1 MSVAKRGDGR
11 WAVKFKDE
19 EGRWR
24 QRSFRT
30 EEEARQFDADC
41 QYDKVENTRLTLLD
55 AVLVYLKNTEHAENT
70 VGIYEFIVCG
80 HDRKNGEHRE
90 GPAEFLANRF
100 VDTLTRRDLETVRE
114 RCRND
119 GLSTASI
126 NIYVGKIK
134 AALSWCVEQDLLHEN
149 PWGKYR
155 QLPGVRNKPRTG
167 TLEDFHKLFPVLPPW
182 LQWAAKTAIALCLR
196 PGVSELFRLEWSA
209 FDWKARTVSVYMP
222 KVDSTKMVFPP
233 EEYLQ
238 EAWVRYQDDAINGQS
253 LVCRNRKGG
262 RVNKGLYEI
271 AWRRACR
278 KAEVSMPMYA
288 LRHIAAS
295 EMLSRG
301 VDIAAIAAQLGHKDI
316 TTTGIFT
323 HTLSPLPNVERRP
336 HSLLAPIWCRLVRQI
351 ASKINI
357 INKLCKNFAFSAKK
371 HIHILFQ

>member
-1 MSVAKRGDGR
+1 M
-11 WAVKFKDE
+11 
-19 EGRWR
+19 
-24 QRSFRT
+24 
-30 EEEARQFDADC
+30 
-41 QYDKVENTRLTLLD
+41 
-55 AVLVYLKNTEHAENT
+55 
-70 VGIYEFIVCG
+70 CG

-167 TLEDFHKLFPVLPPW
+167 TIGRLPQTLSCAPAVASMGSKNSHCPMLTSRRVRTFPIGMVG
-182 LQWAAKTAIALCLR
+182 I
-196 PGVSELFRLEWSA
+196 RLEG
-209 FDWKARTVSVYMP
+209 RTVSVYMP

-295 EMLSRG
+295 RCFQE
-301 VDIAAIAAQLGHKDI
+301 AW
-316 TTTGIFT
+316 T
-323 HTLSPLPNVERRP
+323 SP
-336 HSLLAPIWCRLVRQI
+336 Q
-351 ASKINI
+351 
-357 INKLCKNFAFSAKK
+357 
-371 HIHILFQ
+371 

>member
-11 WAVKFKDE
+11 FVVKFKDE

-24 QRSFRT
+24 QRSFRS
-30 EEEARQFDADC
+30 EEKAWQFDADC
-41 QYDKVENTRLTLLD
+41 QYDAVENTRLTLLE

-155 QLPGVRNKPRTG
+155 QLPGAKNKPRTG
-167 TLEDFHKLFPVLPPW
+167 TLEDFRKLFPVLPPW

-209 FDWKARTVSVYMP
+209 FDWKSRAVNVYMP
-222 KVDSTKMVFPP
+222 KVDSTKIVFPP

-238 EAWVRYQDDAINGQS
+238 EAWVRYQDDAQNGQS
-253 LVCRNRKGG
+253 LVCRSRKGG
-262 RVNKGLYEI
+262 NVNRGLYQT

-278 KAEVSMPMYA
+278 KAKVSMSMYA

-316 TTTGIFT
+316 TTTGSFYT
-323 HTLSPLPNVERRP
+323 HALASSQRRAASALSACTTLV
-336 HSLLAPIWCRLVRQI
+336 QI
-351 ASKINI
+351 GAENGI
-357 INKLCKNFAFSAKK
+357 
-371 HIHILFQ
+371 

>member
-11 WAVKFKDE
+11 FVVKFKDE

-24 QRSFRT
+24 QRSFRS
-30 EEEARQFDADC
+30 EEKAWQFDADC
-41 QYDKVENTRLTLLD
+41 QYDAVENTRLTLLE

-100 VDTLTRRDLETVRE
+100 VDTLTRRDLETVRD

-316 TTTGIFT
+316 TTTGIFYT
-323 HTLSPLPNVERRP
+323 HALASSQRRAAAALSSCTN
-336 HSLLAPIWCRLVRQI
+336 LVQI
-351 ASKINI
+351 GAANSI
-357 INKLCKNFAFSAKK
+357 
-371 HIHILFQ
+371 